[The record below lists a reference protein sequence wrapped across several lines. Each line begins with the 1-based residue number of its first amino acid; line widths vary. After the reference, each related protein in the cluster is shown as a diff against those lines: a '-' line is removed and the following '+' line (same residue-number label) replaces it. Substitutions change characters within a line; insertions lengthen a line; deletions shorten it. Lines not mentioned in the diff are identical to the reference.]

1 METSMTDNKKSLPD
15 DGEADTFIGVPDD
28 SFPNR
33 YDDILVDWVSAIDS
47 STINRPITGGKIV
60 ITHTSIPD
68 ATGFSTVENEL
79 VRPTIF
85 RSQDG
90 EWPTLQPECKLGREK
105 KFPSGNKICLE
116 KPPDPKPRNRS

>member
-60 ITHTSIPD
+60 ITHTSIS
-68 ATGFSTVENEL
+68 AVIGFLLVEIEL

-90 EWPTLQPECKLGREK
+90 ECPTLQPECKGGGEQEWTPRNQTSFE
-105 KFPSGNKICLE
+105 E
-116 KPPDPKPRNRS
+116 RPDPKPSNRS

>member
-79 VRPTIF
+79 V
-85 RSQDG
+85 
-90 EWPTLQPECKLGREK
+90 LQRCASWRYRGLSPAAVRHQCSDAAI
-105 KFPSGNKICLE
+105 PC
-116 KPPDPKPRNRS
+116 